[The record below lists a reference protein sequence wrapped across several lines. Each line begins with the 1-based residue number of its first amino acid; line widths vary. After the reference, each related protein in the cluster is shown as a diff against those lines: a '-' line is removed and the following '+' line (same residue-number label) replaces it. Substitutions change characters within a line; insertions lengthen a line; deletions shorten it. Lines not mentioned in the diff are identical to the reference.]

1 MGYYSSLNG
10 YNSNHWWS
18 PDLHLEGEEKMSNP
32 KKWFLVFGI
41 IIIVIIF
48 INREN
53 IHLFKEQKQK
63 TEASKKTFE
72 EMLKSLPPDELTSLL
87 AIKYGIDEKI
97 LNKAERDYSAL
108 IYPIDKESKKM
119 SVSGVIDKLSLQY
132 QIPKQTLVSILL
144 DEKMIKDNE

>member
-1 MGYYSSLNG
+1 
-10 YNSNHWWS
+10 
-18 PDLHLEGEEKMSNP
+18 MSNP

>member
-1 MGYYSSLNG
+1 M
-10 YNSNHWWS
+10 
-18 PDLHLEGEEKMSNP
+18 
-32 KKWFLVFGI
+32 V
-41 IIIVIIF
+41 
-48 INREN
+48 
-53 IHLFKEQKQK
+53 
-63 TEASKKTFE
+63 
-72 EMLKSLPPDELTSLL
+72 
-87 AIKYGIDEKI
+87 DEKI